1 MGFHSQDD
9 LKYGENSINKA
20 LASGQI
26 TQDDADLI
34 RAYASE
40 YQATRHVSNLRVLK
54 SIFELVNWR
63 RFIPIPYREVTITQL
78 HKALNDLNTAN
89 SSRGTPFKENTK
101 HDYVKGLKWFL
112 QWMIEEGHSK
122 LSKEKVD
129 KIKVPPVDSCTT
141 TPDCILQE
149 EDILAMVSQARTFR
163 DKALLFVLYESGCR
177 IGELARIKWKDVV
190 FNDDSTVGLTLSD
203 TKTRKTRHALLGAS
217 VEYLAGWRNNYPGT
231 PENDSYVFI
240 STNGEPMEYRAMSQ
254 IISRTAQKAGVE
266 KRVTPH
272 LFRKSRITSM
282 IRQNFQESVIK
293 LAMWGNPGTNMLKTY
308 GVLSEQDIDAEYR
321 EKMGIQKKEIK
332 EDKKMLPRQCKS
344 CFAMNGP
351 QSNFCH
357 VCGKPLTSEVQKKV
371 ANYRDRVQTLLRE
384 NPSAAVALVEL
395 MTELKP
401 ENTE

>member
-1 MGFHSQDD
+1 MGFHSQDN
-9 LKYGENSINKA
+9 LKYGEASIKRA
-20 LASGQI
+20 LTSGQI

-40 YQATRHVSNLRVLK
+40 YQATRHVSNLRILK

-63 RFIPIPYREVTITQL
+63 RFIPAPYREVTITQL
-78 HKALNDLNTAN
+78 HKALNELNTAN
-89 SSRGTPFKENTK
+89 SSRGNPFKDNTK

-112 QWMIEEGHSK
+112 QWMISEGHSK
-122 LSKEKVD
+122 LLKEKVD

-149 EDILAMVSQARTFR
+149 DDILTMVTQARTFR

-190 FNDDSTVGLTLSD
+190 FNDDSTVGLTLTD

-231 PENDSYVFI
+231 PDNDTFVFI
-240 STNGEPMEYRAMSQ
+240 SAHGEPMEYRAMSQ
-254 IISRTAQKAGVE
+254 IISRTAKKAGVE

-272 LFRKSRITSM
+272 LFRKSRITSL
-282 IRQNFQESVIK
+282 IKQNYQESVIK
-293 LAMWGNPGTNMLKTY
+293 QAMWGNLGTNMFKTY
-308 GVLSEQDIDAEYR
+308 VVLSEQDIDAEFR
-321 EKMGIQKKEIK
+321 ERMGIQKKEIK
-332 EDKKMLPRQCKS
+332 EDKKMVPRQCKS

-351 QSNFCH
+351 QSNYCH
-357 VCGKPLTSEVQKKV
+357 VCGKPLTEEAQRNVNTGIEQV
-371 ANYRDRVQTLLRE
+371 RHLLGE
-384 NPSAAVALVEL
+384 NPNAQSAFLEL
-395 MTELKP
+395 LKELNKHS
-401 ENTE
+401 

>member
-1 MGFHSQDD
+1 MGFHSQDN
-9 LKYGENSINKA
+9 LKYGEASIKRA
-20 LASGQI
+20 LTSGQI

-40 YQATRHVSNLRVLK
+40 YQATRHVSNLRILK

-63 RFIPIPYREVTITQL
+63 RFIPAPYREVTITQL
-78 HKALNDLNTAN
+78 HKALNELNTAN
-89 SSRGTPFKENTK
+89 SSRGNPFKDNTK

-112 QWMIEEGHSK
+112 QWMISEGHSK
-122 LSKEKVD
+122 LLKEKVD

-149 EDILAMVSQARTFR
+149 DDILTMVTQARTFR

-190 FNDDSTVGLTLSD
+190 FNDDSTVGLTLTD

-231 PENDSYVFI
+231 PDNATYVFI
-240 STNGEPMEYRAMSQ
+240 SANGEPMEYRAMSQ
-254 IISRTAQKAGVE
+254 IISRIAKKAGVE

-272 LFRKSRITSM
+272 LFRKSRITSL
-282 IRQNFQESVIK
+282 IKQNYQESVIK
-293 LAMWGNPGTNMLKTY
+293 QAMWGNLGTNMFKTY
-308 GVLSEQDIDAEYR
+308 VVLSEQDIDAEFR
-321 EKMGIQKKEIK
+321 ERMGIQKKEIK
-332 EDKKMLPRQCKS
+332 EDKKMVPRQCKS

-351 QSNFCH
+351 QSNYCH
-357 VCGKPLTSEVQKKV
+357 VCGKPLTEEAQRNVNTGIEQV
-371 ANYRDRVQTLLRE
+371 RHLLGE
-384 NPSAAVALVEL
+384 NPNAQSAFLEL
-395 MTELKP
+395 LKELNKHS
-401 ENTE
+401 

>member
-9 LKYGENSINKA
+9 LKYGEASINRA
-20 LASGQI
+20 LESGLI

-40 YQATRHVSNLRVLK
+40 YQATRHVSNLRILK
-54 SIFELVNWR
+54 SIFEIVNWR
-63 RFIPIPYREVTITQL
+63 RFIHEPYREVTITQL
-78 HKALNDLNTAN
+78 HKALNELGTAN
-89 SSRGTPFKENTK
+89 TSRGKPFKANTK

-112 QWMIEEGHSK
+112 QWMIDEGHSK

-149 EDILAMVSQARTFR
+149 DDILTMVTQARTFR

-190 FNDDSTVGLTLSD
+190 FNDDSTVGLTLTD

-231 PENDSYVFI
+231 PDNEAFVFI
-240 STNGEPMEYRAMSQ
+240 SGNGDPMEYRAMSQ
-254 IISRTAQKAGVE
+254 IISRTAKKAGVE

-272 LFRKSRITSM
+272 LFRKSRITSL
-282 IRQNFQESVIK
+282 IKQNYQESVIK
-293 LAMWGNPGTNMLKTY
+293 QAMWGNLGTNMFKTY
-308 GVLSEQDIDAEYR
+308 VVLSEQDIDAEFKER
-321 EKMGIQKKEIK
+321 MGIQKKEIK
-332 EDKKMLPRQCKS
+332 EDKKMVPRQCKS

-357 VCGKPLTSEVQKKV
+357 VCGKPLTGEVQKKV
-371 ANYRDRVQTLLRE
+371 TNYRAQVQKLLSE
-384 NPSAAVALVEL
+384 NPIAAAALVEA
-395 MTELKP
+395 MMGLKP
-401 ENTE
+401 DTIE